1 MNEMLSRSIADIAS
15 ALRSGEF
22 SATELMTAALD
33 RHGQFGERL
42 KAYKLF
48 DAERA
53 LESARAADQLLASND
68 DAPPLTGTR
77 YPSKTSTV
85 STVSRRLRER
95 LGSYLKSGRGTP
107 GSWLDSVGPAPS
119 RWAKP
124 TWWRWRSEESAS
136 NRTGTPPGTHG
147 TTRRTGYPVD
157 RRQGQA

>member
-1 MNEMLSRSIADIAS
+1 MNEMLSRFIADIAA
-15 ALRSGEF
+15 ALRGGEF

-42 KAYKLF
+42 QAYKLF

-95 LGSYLKSGRGTP
+95 QGSYAIERELGEGGMATVYLADDIKHELGK
-107 GSWLDSVGPAPS
+107 L
-119 RWAKP
+119 
-124 TWWRWRSEESAS
+124 
-136 NRTGTPPGTHG
+136 
-147 TTRRTGYPVD
+147 
-157 RRQGQA
+157 